1 MPMIFIPF
9 FGKIDWSNP
18 PLVTFLLIISN
29 CLIFFTFQ
37 ASDNEFAAQ
46 AYEYYLD
53 SKLPDLE
60 MPLYVKYLDA
70 NNQWERASEY
80 GDYLDQQHSAESVR
94 VEPTA
99 KSTGERR
106 DTQRQLMVISMKRDT
121 AFQQQL
127 RKGKWFENEDSYH
140 HWQKLNQQFESRLDK
155 ITTFHYGL
163 KPNQPT
169 AVTLITNMFLHGGFG
184 HLLGNM
190 IFLFI
195 IGFVVETALG
205 KTTFTAG
212 YLLTGLAGG
221 LLYVVFNSNSDIP
234 TIGASGAIAGLMGMY
249 TVLFGLRKINF
260 FYFIFV
266 YFDYVKAPAIVLLP
280 VWLGYEVFQLL
291 AFTDTGVNYYAHI
304 GGICSGALFAAV
316 VKHGLGKVNLD
327 YLDRDEKT
335 EQKTSQFETAME
347 YVAKMQVDKALVLL
361 RPLAQEHPDNREYL
375 LQWYKAAK
383 LQPASN
389 DFHAAAI
396 RIMMLKDKNTKTY
409 QLVYNTYRE
418 YMKLAQ
424 PKAKLNA
431 KLCLHLIITFAL
443 GQYFEDA
450 EKLTALVKSHKVQEP
465 VADAVLA
472 LANAFQKADNA
483 TKCRTY
489 LELLQNNFAQ
499 TNAALE
505 ADRRLHAMQN
515 QAS

>member
-1 MPMIFIPF
+1 MIFIPF

-18 PLVTFLLIISN
+18 PLVTFLLIIAN

-37 ASDNEFAAQ
+37 GNDNDLARQ

-53 SKLPDLE
+53 SELPDLE

-70 NNQWERASEY
+70 QNDWQRAAEY
-80 GDYLDQQHSAESVR
+80 SDYLDQQRIGETESHQPLT
-94 VEPTA
+94 PTTGDTDA
-99 KSTGERR
+99 KL
-106 DTQRQLMVISMKRDT
+106 RQLMVMTMKQDT
-121 AFQQQL
+121 DFQQQL
-127 RKGKWFENEDSYH
+127 HDGKWFEDRNSYH
-140 HWQKLNQQFESRLDK
+140 HWQTLNQQFESRLDQV
-155 ITTFHYGL
+155 TTFRYGL

-169 AVTLITNMFLHGGFG
+169 AVTLFTNMFLHGGFG

-205 KTTFTAG
+205 KTAFTFG

-221 LLYVVFNSNSDIP
+221 LLYIAFNSNSDIP

-260 FYFIFV
+260 FYFVFV

-280 VWLGYEVFQLL
+280 IWLGYEVFQLV

-304 GGICSGALFAAV
+304 GGICSGAVFAAV
-316 VKHGLGKVNLD
+316 VKHALGKVNID
-327 YLDRDEKT
+327 YLDREEKT
-335 EQKTSQFETAME
+335 EQTTLQYETAME
-347 YVAKMQVDKALVLL
+347 HVAKMQVDKALALL
-361 RPLAQEHPDNREYL
+361 RPLVEEHPDNREYL

-383 LQPASN
+383 LQPASD
-389 DFHAAAI
+389 DFHTAAN

-409 QLVYNTYRE
+409 QLIYNTYQE
-418 YMKLAQ
+418 YMKRAQ

-431 KLCLHLIITFAL
+431 KLCLHLIVTFAL

-450 EKLTALVKSHKVQEP
+450 EKLVVLVKNHKMKEP

-472 LANAFQKADNA
+472 LANAFQKANDA
-483 TKCRTY
+483 TKCRAY
-489 LELLQNNFAQ
+489 LELLRKNFNE

-505 ADRRLHAMQN
+505 ADRRLHALQDK
-515 QAS
+515 AG